1 VNTERWAAGAGY
13 FWLVVVGACVAVM
26 SWTGLVGF
34 AEDNL
39 HMPPPRSYM
48 VPFALDG
55 AAVTCAFFG
64 LRSVMRGDAAIF
76 PRLLAWIVIGAS
88 AAANYYHAW
97 SQDQGEAAALFF
109 AGMTLLVYL
118 LFEVV
123 LRQVRREQLREKHAI
138 EQPLPRFRLA
148 RWARFPRRTFRAWSA
163 AVEHGLTDPA
173 EAIRRAEVQV
183 IRGQVLEAERPTEE
197 VEELEVTETR
207 SIRARSSNGT
217 MAARIRELH
226 SQGQNLDA
234 IVAATSFPR
243 ETVAR
248 TIRRIEQQR
257 SSS

>member
-1 VNTERWAAGAGY
+1 VNTERWAARAGY
-13 FWLVVVGACVAVM
+13 VWLVVVGACVAIM

-34 AEDNL
+34 AEDSL

-64 LRSVMRGDAAIF
+64 LRSVLRGDAAIF

-148 RWARFPRRTFRAWSA
+148 RWARFPSRTFRAWSA

-183 IRGQVLEAERPTEE
+183 IHGQVLDEQRP
-197 VEELEVTETR
+197 ELEVTEERTTTTR
-207 SIRARSSNGT
+207 RQVTARNGT
-217 MAARIRELH
+217 VAARVRELAA
-226 SQGQNLDA
+226 QGYGFGD
-234 IVAATSFPR
+234 IVATEPSFNR
-243 ETVAR
+243 DTVRRTLAR
-248 TIRRIEQQR
+248 IDAER